1 MPYLRSEISASLTP
15 CSTRTYCGGL
25 LSSPPAAWGWPA
37 AISAFHPMW
46 DLAAPG
52 QSHLT
57 CCDLGFEHFAS
68 MTKLKLKLCPLW
80 TSFTSVWGNSMG
92 TTMGWPD
99 VVDAVGPRETFPSPG
114 VLHTVLSSL
123 LSMSPCLVGPGT
135 STQTHV
141 PQVTDML
148 QMITTL
154 CSLKTTAEGSQL
166 QQISR
171 RCMQQSWASYWRALC
186 RGWAPQ
192 RPAWMAQV
200 HEVTGMTI
208 FHKSLWKMH

>member
-1 MPYLRSEISASLTP
+1 MGDAVGKIRNICLAHTLQHKNVLWWP
-15 CSTRTYCGGL
+15 CAL
-25 LSSPPAAWGWPA
+25 LSSPQAARGWPT
-37 AISAFHPMW
+37 AILALDPLR

-57 CCDLGFEHFAS
+57 YCDLGFEHNHKAKAKEFCQHDKAEAGTFLPFGHLS
-68 MTKLKLKLCPLW
+68 LQFRGTPWAPLW
-80 TSFTSVWGNSMG
+80 A
-92 TTMGWPD
+92 GWLWLVLWVPEKK
-99 VVDAVGPRETFPSPG
+99 PRVSTHF
-114 VLHTVLSSL
+114 LASL
-123 LSMSPCLVGPGT
+123 LSMAPSLWGSST
-135 STQTHV
+135 SSQTHL

-186 RGWAPQ
+186 REVGLPRDLHGWH
-192 RPAWMAQV
+192 RCM
-200 HEVTGMTI
+200 G
-208 FHKSLWKMH
+208 